1 MFMFCKNNLC
11 TFAMLIV
18 PKTRILHFYYIST
31 HSSRFVIEMKNEEE
45 TERIIFKV
53 STVVKLST
61 DFELNAPG

>member
-1 MFMFCKNNLC
+1 
-11 TFAMLIV
+11 
-18 PKTRILHFYYIST
+18 
-31 HSSRFVIEMKNEEE
+31 MKNEEE